1 MLSPAEEKILKKLSK
16 QQLVSRSEL
25 VELFKANGSFTGDPR
40 SLVDV
45 VTNGLVE
52 KKYISSINPVGS
64 ICFVITQ
71 KGLNAVDGK

>member
-1 MLSPAEEKILKKLSK
+1 MLSPAEDKILRKLSK
-16 QQLVSRSEL
+16 QQLVSRLEL
-25 VELFKANGSFTGDPR
+25 VELFKSNGYAGDPR

-71 KGLNAVDGK
+71 KGTSAIDGK

>member
-16 QQLVSRSEL
+16 QQLVARSEL
-25 VELFKANGSFTGDPR
+25 IELFKANGSGGDPR
-40 SLVDV
+40 GLVDV

-71 KGLNAVDGK
+71 KGLSAIDGK